1 MKEEIVKHIK
11 SDKNPYK
18 YNGDVLN
25 LPSDLPSSNGDG
37 VDTQVVDSEVITQNK
52 PHRKKVYTYSY
63 GR

>member
-25 LPSDLPSSNGDG
+25 LPSSNGEEA
-37 VDTQVVDSEVITQNK
+37 DTDIIDNQHITNEN